1 MNNSEFLKE
10 VYTLIDS
17 EYEAFIHYQKVNLD
31 TLREFDS
38 LCRQHSIRYG
48 LAYGSL
54 LGVVRDKQQIP
65 WDFDIDVFVPYPDY
79 NKLIYALDHYLASD
93 YYYVFNNNMKDYTTF
108 CLRVAR
114 KGYSYH
120 ALHIDV
126 YFVVGC
132 PSNEKK
138 AQRFTKYV
146 SIYCK
151 LRPKLMKGMHR
162 DATKRTKKQKI
173 AHHVFNLVTLF
184 QGDKVFNFIQKKLSS
199 RCEFGTTEKCMPFVT
214 DRIIYPYRIFSD
226 FIDYQMGD
234 VLVKVP
240 IGYEEFLKNK
250 FGDYH
255 TYLPAKSRFEEFWN
269 VKRSMDE
276 LQKYYEHN
284 PYK

>member
-1 MNNSEFLKE
+1 MNNSEFIKD
-10 VYTLIDS
+10 VHTLIDS
-17 EYEAFIHYQKVNLD
+17 EYKSFLHYQEVNLD

-54 LGVVRDKQQIP
+54 LGAVRDKQQIP
-65 WDFDIDVFVPYPDY
+65 WDFDIDVFVPYADF
-79 NKLIYALDHYLASD
+79 NSLINALNHNLPSD
-93 YYYVFNNNMKDYTTF
+93 YYYVFSNNMEDYTTF

-126 YFVVGC
+126 YFIVGC
-132 PSNEKK
+132 PSDEKK
-138 AQRFTKYV
+138 AKRFAKYV
-146 SIYCK
+146 SSYCK

-162 DATKRTKKQKI
+162 DATKRTLKQKI
-173 AHHVFNLVTLF
+173 AHRMFNFVTLC
-184 QGDKVFNFIQKKLSS
+184 QGDKILNLIQKKLSS
-199 RCEFGTTEKCMPFVT
+199 KIELGATDKCMPFVT

-234 VLVKVP
+234 MVIKVP
-240 IGYEEFLKNK
+240 VGYEEFLRLKYVN
-250 FGDYH
+250 Y
-255 TYLPAKSRFEEFWN
+255 TSYMSIESRFSEFWN
-269 VKRSMDE
+269 IKRSMDE
-276 LQKYYEHN
+276 LQDYYSQH